1 MSELV
6 IYCLQINLSE
16 VNTDVKSP
24 SMPTVHLPFDM
35 TRVRS
40 MVDEK
45 NLSSNARQFMN
56 DLAHV
61 QERRRPTHATSQPSN
76 LSQLMLLMKGTV
88 RRRSV
93 LDNDIISLSGMNAT
107 DTS

>member
-16 VNTDVKSP
+16 LNTDVKSP
-24 SMPTVHLPFDM
+24 SMPAMHLPFDM

-61 QERRRPTHATSQPSN
+61 QERRRPTDATSQPSN
-76 LSQLMLLMKGTV
+76 LSQLMLMMKGTV
-88 RRRSV
+88 RWFSF
-93 LDNDIISLSGMNAT
+93 LDTKIIFLSGMNAT